1 MGRWVHAICDRMRGD
16 GLMLCQGK
24 FGLDVRKNVLP
35 ERVVRHWHRM
45 PRDGGVT
52 VPRGVQ
58 GRRRTWL
65 VGLVGVGWWLD
76 LVTLAV
82 FSSLDISWRLH
93 CKRPKTNPT
102 QRKSGELPVQD
113 TQHNLSLLC
122 TLHVE

>member
-65 VGLVGVGWWLD
+65 VGQGGGVGGLFS
-76 LVTLAV
+76 LAWF
-82 FSSLDISWRLH
+82 FSKVLF
-93 CKRPKTNPT
+93 
-102 QRKSGELPVQD
+102 V
-113 TQHNLSLLC
+113 LSSA
-122 TLHVE
+122 VNM